1 VEVTDRFKVE
11 PWQIGVFEEIVL
23 IDKTGGWEMVTVA
36 VALHMLASVTVTI
49 YEPAFNPV
57 AVENVCMGKEFHE

>member
-36 VALHMLASVTVTI
+36 VLLHMLASVTVTI

-57 AVENVCMGKEFHE
+57 AVEVVCIGKEFQE